1 MLNPRMRAAIL
12 TVIGIAILPTIAAA
26 GSGGSGDGEAQIE
39 YEQINTPGDFL
50 GSLVWVMVA
59 LAIVIALIIFALK
72 WLARRNQLW
81 GGNRSMRSLGGVALG
96 QNKSV
101 QVLEIGGRV
110 YIVGVGEEIT
120 LLDKCVDPEETAKL
134 IASLDIQPAGAW
146 SQVGMTDFVKKWRN
160 HRSEQDEPGK
170 EQWNDPTTFQ
180 QMLQSKLNKQSDRK
194 QQLED
199 LLQDPNS
206 YERLMDHEKK

>member
-1 MLNPRMRAAIL
+1 MLNPRMSAAIL
-12 TVIGIAILPTIAAA
+12 TVIGIATLPTAAAA
-26 GSGGSGDGEAQIE
+26 GNSGSGTDGEPYVPITA
-39 YEQINTPGDFL
+39 PGDFL

-59 LAIVIALIIFALK
+59 LAIVIALILFALK
-72 WLARRNQLW
+72 WLSRRNQLW

-96 QNKSV
+96 PNKSV

-134 IASLDIQPAGAW
+134 IASLDIQPSGAW
-146 SQVGMTDFVKKWRN
+146 PQTGLTDIVKKWRN
-160 HRSEQDEPGK
+160 RRSDQDEPGK

-180 QMLQSKLNKQSDRK
+180 QMLQSKLSKQSDRK

-199 LLQDPNS
+199 LLQDHNS
-206 YERLMDHEKK
+206 YERLIDHEKK

>member
-1 MLNPRMRAAIL
+1 MLNPKMRAAIL
-12 TVIGIAILPTIAAA
+12 TVIGIAIMPTIAAA
-26 GSGGSGDGEAQIE
+26 GTSGSADGVDTPD
-39 YEQINTPGDFL
+39 YMPSTSPGDFL

-72 WLARRNQLW
+72 WLSRRNQLW

-146 SQVGMTDFVKKWRN
+146 SQVGLTDFVKKWRN
-160 HRSEQDEPGK
+160 RRSEQDEPGK